1 MDRHNIAVVTL
12 LAGILILFPHDNGAL
27 QALQY
32 VLLALTVGVT
42 VTFFAGGFVLAALQD
57 D

>member
-1 MDRHNIAVVTL
+1 MDGHNIAVVTL
-12 LAGILILFPHDNGAL
+12 LAGTLILFPHDNGAL